1 MEGFTYNNIF
11 ATKGIEYIII
21 LSFLAVLVPFWLFIS
36 QDTKVKQKIRD
47 AVNVLT
53 AGILKIPQG
62 LLFTKTH
69 TWVHLEKSGEAKI
82 GLDDFLM
89 HMFSNMK
96 INPLKKQGEHIT
108 KGELL
113 AEIVQDGK
121 KLKMRSPISGKITS
135 ANSLVTE
142 NCNMVKDDPY
152 EKGWFYAVEPD
163 NWKAETSGFYL
174 ANEATDWIT
183 NELLRLK
190 DFLST
195 SINRYSGQP
204 AMLTLQEGGELKAD
218 PLDDLQP
225 EIWNDFQKEFLD

>member
-36 QDTKVKQKIRD
+36 RDTKVKQKIRD

-53 AGILKIPQG
+53 AGILQIPQG
-62 LLFTKTH
+62 LFFSKNH

-82 GLDDFLM
+82 GLDDFLV
-89 HMFSNMK
+89 HMVGNMT
-96 INPLKKQGEHIT
+96 INPLKKQGEYVT
-108 KGELL
+108 KGELI
-113 AEIVQDGK
+113 AEIVQDEK
-121 KLKMRSPISGKITS
+121 RLKMHSPISGKITS
-135 ANSLVTE
+135 ANSLITE
-142 NCNMVKDDPY
+142 NSDMVKNDPY

-163 NWKAETSGFYL
+163 NWKAETTGFYL
-174 ANEATDWIT
+174 ANEASEWIT

-190 DFLST
+190 DFLNI
-195 SINRYSGQP
+195 SISRYSSQP